1 MRFFVTILLS
11 ILTACNIS
19 AQQNRLKLGF
29 MGFPTAA
36 GFGIGC
42 IGYERLDKGLSS
54 SWQLHLNAA
63 AGEIGNDAG
72 AEKRIWGTIEKTFYK
87 KTTAERITWS
97 YSFFTEVGTREK
109 DAGKVYTTPA
119 KTFRET
125 KTTEINPGV
134 SIGLQYRIRK
144 RWRIESQI
152 GPKLIFANGNHYY
165 YNSITNQLSKESANS
180 IKAGFRFTGLLSYQ
194 F

>member
-1 MRFFVTILLS
+1 MRLLLTILLF
-11 ILTACNIS
+11 ILSACNIT
-19 AQQNRLKLGF
+19 AQQNRIKLGF
-29 MGFPTAA
+29 MGFPTVS

-42 IGYERLDKGLSS
+42 AGYERFEKNLTA
-54 SWQLHLNAA
+54 SWQLHLNAS

-87 KTTAERITWS
+87 KSIAERITWS
-97 YSFFTEVGTREK
+97 YSFFMEAGTREK
-109 DAGKVYTTPA
+109 NAGKVYFTPE

-125 KTTEINPGV
+125 KVFETNPGI
-134 SIGLQYRIRK
+134 SLGLQYRIAK
-144 RWRIESQI
+144 RWRMETQL
-152 GPKLIFANGNHYY
+152 GPKLIFATGNDYY
-165 YNSITNQLSKESANS
+165 YNSITDQLSKESANS